1 MYCRFENG
9 QIGSSA
15 RARSIET
22 AWPADRCTGEL
33 DESTRPSPAARVS
46 LDRGAVLSV
55 ACGVLAE
62 FSGGLAVLILV
73 FGGVDTEFAHILL
86 GGHDEHRAVI
96 AAYLVPLLTMLLLAA
111 ASIVLGL
118 RSLMRIRGSRDSLH
132 GMSLAWL
139 GVGLGVL
146 LICVFAALVY
156 TTITATQDT
165 YAYEAKC
172 VLYRACVP

>member
-1 MYCRFENG
+1 M
-9 QIGSSA
+9 
-15 RARSIET
+15 
-22 AWPADRCTGEL
+22 
-33 DESTRPSPAARVS
+33 S

-55 ACGVLAE
+55 ACGVLGE
-62 FSGGLAVLILV
+62 FSGGHAVLILV

-86 GGHDEHRAVI
+86 GDHAERRAVI

-156 TTITATQDT
+156 TTITATQDA
-165 YAYEAKC
+165 YADEAKC